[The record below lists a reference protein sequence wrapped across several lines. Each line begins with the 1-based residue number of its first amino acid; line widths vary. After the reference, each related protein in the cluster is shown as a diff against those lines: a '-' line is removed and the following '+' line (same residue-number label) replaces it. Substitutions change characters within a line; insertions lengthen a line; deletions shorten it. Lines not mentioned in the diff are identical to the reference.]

1 MEYGKGDNESLGA
14 ATADAKELKR
24 IESEAEEELDR
35 YSQEAVDAA
44 LLTVAEEYLENFA
57 ETFVTSIIK
66 NTNKETDGA
75 NLEKLK
81 QRSTDEGSFKIE
93 HESGS
98 ITEKNVNLLSPV
110 DYTSLCVPK
119 DYCIF
124 GNYGNRLDETT
135 KEDREA
141 VLLKRGVWPSD
152 EAIEYQF
159 SFVEMMKA
167 FEIKRETEAD
177 CNFTPLSTSRRRDV
191 YNDDESDSEF
201 LDQNDEILTI
211 NFEVGP
217 STINRY
223 PDKSSHYP
231 SNDTVDDVLGNLE
244 EDDGKHSTKPIPS
257 PPHTG
262 KKWDRIPRS
271 NSAYELLSAHHRRE
285 CASPPP
291 PHPSHPNSQNEN
303 IKAFYPTIAGP
314 TEVRPHMMMR
324 QTRRDSRDR
333 KRYESRP
340 GCPHQWRYRRY
351 HESTAQSNYRVP
363 PPHYSNSSY
372 RSGQRFVGGYDRR
385 NSYHQ
390 NHEQY
395 YNHQE
400 SPPIERNHQVRPR
413 PSRIHYNPSRQSAAH
428 YDPTPS
434 TYRQRDRWDT
444 SICQHG
450 QLHIYQQEWDRSVHP
465 HDHFQ
470 PSYEPNFHRHHNFR
484 DSINRQQR

>member
-1 MEYGKGDNESLGA
+1 MR
-14 ATADAKELKR
+14 R
-24 IESEAEEELDR
+24 I
-35 YSQEAVDAA
+35 
-44 LLTVAEEYLENFA
+44 
-57 ETFVTSIIK
+57 K
-66 NTNKETDGA
+66 P
-75 NLEKLK
+75 
-81 QRSTDEGSFKIE
+81 KIE
-93 HESGS
+93 RESGS
-98 ITEKNVNLLSPV
+98 ITEKNINLFSPV

-177 CNFTPLSTSRRRDV
+177 CNFTPLSTSRKCDV

-201 LDQNDEILTI
+201 LDQNDDEILTI

-231 SNDTVDDVLGNLE
+231 SNDTVGDVLGNLE
-244 EDDGKHSTKPIPS
+244 EDDKKHSTKPIPS
-257 PPHTG
+257 PPHTE
-262 KKWDRIPRS
+262 KWDRIPRS
-271 NSAYELLSAHHRRE
+271 NSAYELLSAPHRRE

-291 PHPSHPNSQNEN
+291 PPGHPTSQNGHM
-303 IKAFYPTIAGP
+303 KAFHPTIAGP
-314 TEVRPHMMMR
+314 TVRPHMMMR
-324 QTRRDSRDR
+324 QTTRDGRDR
-333 KRYESRP
+333 MRYGSRP
-340 GCPHQWRYRRY
+340 GCPHQWQYRRY
-351 HESTAQSNYRVP
+351 NESTAQPNYRVP
-363 PPHYSNSSY
+363 SHHCKASY

-395 YNHQE
+395 YNQE
-400 SPPIERNHQVRPR
+400 SPPIERNHHHHQVRPS
-413 PSRIHYNPSRQSAAH
+413 PSRIPYNPSRRSAH

-434 TYRQRDRWDT
+434 SIYRQRDRWDT

-450 QLHIYQQEWDRSVHP
+450 QLHIFRQEWDRSMHH

-484 DSINRQQR
+484 DSMNRRQR